1 MTSIYHCEQCGG
13 LLASRD
19 EYTEGMCTA
28 CQFDR
33 DWRAM
38 LTAKSQVPAALLEP
52 DNENVAIARGNL
64 NAALTG
70 IRRRIKRW
78 PKSQA
83 AGDACETE
91 PGRKG
96 A

>member
-38 LTAKSQVPAALLEP
+38 QDERARRM
-52 DNENVAIARGNL
+52 VADA
-64 NAALTG
+64 
-70 IRRRIKRW
+70 IRQS
-78 PKSQA
+78 PKSR
-83 AGDACETE
+83 AGEQTTVTG
-91 PGRKG
+91 PRQKG

>member
-1 MTSIYHCEQCGG
+1 MTTSIFHCEQCGG

-19 EYTEGMCTA
+19 EYRAGRCAA

-38 LTAKSQVPAALLEP
+38 QDERARRM
-52 DNENVAIARGNL
+52 VADA
-64 NAALTG
+64 
-70 IRRRIKRW
+70 IRQS
-78 PKSQA
+78 PKSR
-83 AGDACETE
+83 AGSEQTTVTE

-96 A
+96 S

>member
-38 LTAKSQVPAALLEP
+38 QDERARRMVADASRRAPPVP
-52 DNENVAIARGNL
+52 G
-64 NAALTG
+64 G
-70 IRRRIKRW
+70 
-78 PKSQA
+78 
-83 AGDACETE
+83 G
-91 PGRKG
+91 
-96 A
+96 

>member
-1 MTSIYHCEQCGG
+1 MTSIFHCEQCGG
-13 LLASRD
+13 LLASR
-19 EYTEGMCTA
+19 EELREGLCIA

-38 LTAKSQVPAALLEP
+38 QM
-52 DNENVAIARGNL
+52 VADA
-64 NAALTG
+64 
-70 IRRRIKRW
+70 IRQS

-83 AGDACETE
+83 TGEQTVTE
-91 PGRKG
+91 SGWKG

>member
-1 MTSIYHCEQCGG
+1 MTTSIYHCEQCGG

-19 EYTEGMCTA
+19 EYRAGRCAA

-38 LTAKSQVPAALLEP
+38 QDKRARRM
-52 DNENVAIARGNL
+52 VADA
-64 NAALTG
+64 
-70 IRRRIKRW
+70 IRQS
-78 PKSQA
+78 PKSR
-83 AGDACETE
+83 AGDGQVTE
-91 PGRKG
+91 PGQKG